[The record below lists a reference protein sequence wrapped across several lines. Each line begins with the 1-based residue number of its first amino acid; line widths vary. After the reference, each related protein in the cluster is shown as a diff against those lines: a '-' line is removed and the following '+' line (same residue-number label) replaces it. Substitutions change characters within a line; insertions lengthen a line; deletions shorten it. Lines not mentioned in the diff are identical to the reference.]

1 VSRGQSLRRSKRF
14 SKPIAFRANG
24 EKSKVLIVISSLKRH
39 EYELAPDTAGARI
52 RPRMGA

>member
-1 VSRGQSLRRSKRF
+1 MAL
-14 SKPIAFRANG
+14 RANG

-52 RPRMGA
+52 RPRLGA